1 MKKKV
6 HFQRILYLQER
17 NTIQNQARII
27 RLWVDKYN
35 AIENLPDITPQT
47 FKEWAKDPVAYFE
60 KQVET
65 LKEKQSNGLSI
76 NDSSFREMFNL
87 YFEPPYQYL
96 YQSEFFKM
104 DKDGEIIPIR
114 EAFDRLKE
122 SFVHYTSDPVLIEK
136 LEAIENHIKDYNDL
150 CDRLN
155 IPKHTRNQFKELYWD
170 ASEKQFDAIVLSK
183 L

>member
-1 MKKKV
+1 MRKKV
-6 HFQRILYLQER
+6 NFQRTTYLQEL
-17 NTIQNQARII
+17 NTIRNQIYYI
-27 RLWVDKYN
+27 KLWLDRYN

-65 LKEKQSNGLSI
+65 LKEKQSNGLTI

-87 YFEPPYQYL
+87 YFEPPAQNFYEVDY
-96 YQSEFFKM
+96 FKL

-114 EAFDRLKE
+114 EAFERLKE
-122 SFVHYTSDPVLIEK
+122 SFTHYTDEPVLIEK
-136 LEAIENHIKDYNDL
+136 LEAIENHIKAYNDL
-150 CDRLN
+150 CDWLN
-155 IPKHTRNQFKELYWD
+155 IPKHTRNQFKELYWNE
-170 ASEKQFDAIVLSK
+170 SENQFDAIVFSK